1 MIHMICVYG
10 CNLAAN
16 HSHEDLPDVYYHT
29 DFFKRAFSWYQLMT
43 APLRNHETHHRLHI
57 LRRIPA
63 NEDVADSMRAA
74 LDTIEL
80 HESLVTDG
88 NKCQFHL
95 GTIYNLQGTPAYW
108 NRLYI
113 HPFGLKLRRQGST
126 ERMIRQL
133 DQFLA
138 RSNRSFGEM
147 SDAEVEQLTFEDIG
161 QISRVII

>member
-1 MIHMICVYG
+1 
-10 CNLAAN
+10 
-16 HSHEDLPDVYYHT
+16 
-29 DFFKRAFSWYQLMT
+29 
-43 APLRNHETHHRLHI
+43 
-57 LRRIPA
+57 
-63 NEDVADSMRAA
+63 MRAA

-113 HPFGLKLRRQGST
+113 HPFGLKLHRQGST
-126 ERMIRQL
+126 ERIIRQL
-133 DQFLA
+133 DQYLA